1 MELDDL
7 KEKWKASAVP
17 SSTPDIREAL
27 EKKISAIRN
36 SGRGIR
42 RVFYIELAVA
52 ALSYVVLLLMAIYF
66 GERMLTYML
75 KLIIITTIGSLP
87 VIWRLYKSQQ
97 WINSIDYGQDMRS
110 NMVAFL
116 GYYRTTLKIYQW
128 SCYLVIAITL
138 VVLYFD
144 HDFMALDMKVRIKII
159 AYMFAVGVL
168 AVPYIWFLYGRRTSA
183 IDAFLRE

>member
-7 KEKWKASAVP
+7 KEKWRASAVP

-27 EKKISAIRN
+27 ERKISDLRS

-52 ALSYVVLLLMAIYF
+52 ALGYVVLLLMAIYV
-66 GERMLTYML
+66 GERMMTYML
-75 KLIIITTIGSLP
+75 KIIVVTTVGSVP
-87 VIWRLYKSQQ
+87 VIWRLYKSQL

-116 GYYRTTLKIYQW
+116 RYYKTTLKIYQW
-128 SCYLVIAITL
+128 SCYLVIAVLL
-138 VVLYFD
+138 VMLYYD
-144 HDFMALDMKVRIKII
+144 NDFMALDMKIRLKII
-159 AYMFAVGVL
+159 VYMLSVGVL
-168 AVPYIWFLYGRRTSA
+168 ALPYIWFLYGRRTSA